1 MNLKLEVI
9 DLLTQLIG
17 FMMQQYTTFYF
28 NSKAETN
35 INESNIVDVFES
47 VYTTIISNIQKY
59 LGKISDCII
68 DSEVSQ
74 AINI

>member
-1 MNLKLEVI
+1 MNLELEVI

-59 LGKISDCII
+59 LGKISNCII